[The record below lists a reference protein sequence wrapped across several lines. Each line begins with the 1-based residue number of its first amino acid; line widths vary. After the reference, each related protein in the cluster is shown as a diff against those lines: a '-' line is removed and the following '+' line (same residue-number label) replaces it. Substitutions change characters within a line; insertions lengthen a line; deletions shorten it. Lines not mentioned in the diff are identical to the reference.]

1 MSHSNRNFAVA
12 YVFLVALPITGL
24 VGIIRSGRSLKAPT
38 SVDGVWSVQ
47 AAASKGTIPS
57 CVSALGLDRDTPVTF
72 SQSGKNFAINA
83 GKAGGTGVI
92 EGTTLQASLRPAGT
106 LPTPPNC
113 GGDGSVLLTA
123 TVDAKASPRVLSGAL
138 SVAGCPACE
147 SVEFHAVK
155 QASTQK
161 KGAQ

>member
-1 MSHSNRNFAVA
+1 MSHSNRNFALA

-24 VGIIRSGRSLKAPT
+24 VGILRSGQSLKAPT
-38 SVDGVWSVQ
+38 SIDGAWSVQ
-47 AAASKGTIPS
+47 ATATRGTSSS
-57 CVSALGLDRDTPVTF
+57 CMSALGLDPDTRVTI
-72 SQSGKNFAINA
+72 SQSGKNFAINS
-83 GKAGGTGVI
+83 GKTAGTGLI

-106 LPTPPNC
+106 LPAAANC

-123 TVDAKASPRVLSGAL
+123 TVDAKATPRVLSGAF

-155 QASTQK
+155 QAATQK

>member
-24 VGIIRSGRSLKAPT
+24 AGILRSGRNLKAPT
-38 SVDGVWSVQ
+38 SVDGVWRVQ
-47 AAASKGTIPS
+47 AVAVKKSLSS
-57 CVSALGLDRDTPVTF
+57 CVSLDLDPDTPVTI
-72 SQSGKNFAINA
+72 SQSGKNFAINS
-83 GKAGGTGVI
+83 GKIAGTGLI
-92 EGTTLQASLRPAGT
+92 DRTTLRASLGPTDT
-106 LPTPPNC
+106 LHPVPNC
-113 GGDGSVLLTA
+113 DGDGSVLLTA

-138 SVAGCPACE
+138 SVAGCPSCE
-147 SVEFHAVK
+147 PVEFHAVR